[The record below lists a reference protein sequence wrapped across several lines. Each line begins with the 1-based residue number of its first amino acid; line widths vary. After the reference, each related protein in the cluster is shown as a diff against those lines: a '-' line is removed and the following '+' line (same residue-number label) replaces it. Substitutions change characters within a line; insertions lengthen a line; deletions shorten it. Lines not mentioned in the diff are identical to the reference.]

1 MQPHFSVLNVVLAA
15 KPQNRFGS
23 IADRPF
29 LPKTTAASGRNF
41 MSAIAKQFGGDGA
54 AIARPLNLP
63 TKNENSL
70 PRAVS
75 TRLKNERGIF

>member
-1 MQPHFSVLNVVLAA
+1 
-15 KPQNRFGS
+15 
-23 IADRPF
+23 
-29 LPKTTAASGRNF
+29 